1 MDMAGTHRTE
11 TKSPGN
17 KRAGKRRSADDIAA
31 EIEATCLNISSNIAS
46 LEKLAKPAKFAAR
59 GLGSAGAFFLDDKGE
74 IRRDRVIS
82 VVAAGFGLFS
92 VLTRSR
98 KN

>member
-1 MDMAGTHRTE
+1 MAGSH
-11 TKSPGN
+11 
-17 KRAGKRRSADDIAA
+17 RAGKKRTADQIVA

-59 GLGSAGAFFLDDKGE
+59 GLGTAGAFFLDEDGE
-74 IRRDRVIS
+74 IRRERVIT
-82 VVAAGFGLFS
+82 VVTAGIGL
-92 VLTRSR
+92 LGLLKRSR

>member
-1 MDMAGTHRTE
+1 MAGSH
-11 TKSPGN
+11 
-17 KRAGKRRSADDIAA
+17 RAGKKRTADQIVA

-59 GLGSAGAFFLDDKGE
+59 GLGTAGAFFLDEDGE
-74 IRRDRVIS
+74 IRRERVIT
-82 VVAAGFGLFS
+82 VATAGIGL
-92 VLTRSR
+92 LGLLKRSR